1 MSLLIETIRL
11 DNGKFRNLSY
21 HEQRMK
27 DSLYSLYNNQTPIDL
42 KNLLGLKP
50 FPEIGL
56 YKCRII
62 YDNTNS
68 KIEFERYTIR
78 PVNSLKLVASN
89 DISYSFKFKERKSI
103 DELFKV
109 RQKCDDVLI
118 IKNEEVTD
126 SSFANIIFKKG
137 NDWITPSSY
146 LLKGTMRQFLVDNN
160 QIKID
165 EIQRKDIRKF
175 DRFKLINSML
185 GFESQEVD
193 VSRIID

>member
-21 HEQRMK
+21 HEQRMN
-27 DSLYSLYNNQTPIDL
+27 DSLHSLYNNQTPIDL

-50 FPEIGL
+50 FPDNGL

-62 YDNTNS
+62 YDNKNS
-68 KIEFERYTIR
+68 RIEFERYTIR
-78 PVNSLKLVASN
+78 PVNSLKMVASD

-103 DELFKV
+103 DELFNK

-118 IKNEEVTD
+118 IKNEQVTD
-126 SSFANIIFKKG
+126 SSFANILFKKG
-137 NDWITPSSY
+137 GEWITPSCY
-146 LLKGTMRQFLVDNN
+146 LLNGTMRQFLIDTK
-160 QIKID
+160 QIRID

-175 DRFKLINSML
+175 DRFKLINAML
-185 GFESQEVD
+185 GFEGQEVD